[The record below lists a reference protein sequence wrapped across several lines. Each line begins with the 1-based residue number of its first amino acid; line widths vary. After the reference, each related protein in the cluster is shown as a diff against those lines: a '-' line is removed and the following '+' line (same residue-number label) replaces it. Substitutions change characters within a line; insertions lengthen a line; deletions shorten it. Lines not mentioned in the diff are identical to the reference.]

1 MMRKEKGSVTIVLAL
16 MMTMFLMFCLVL
28 VEGVRVY
35 FFRTNAM
42 QAVDLAEFSVL
53 SEFQKELF
61 EQYEVFFLDLDY
73 EQGTEQIG
81 ILEQRIRTYLE
92 KNTEYVTTGSLFAS
106 NFKRATDAGGNVFF
120 TQAVNAQ
127 KTDRGYGILKD
138 LLGNEESVEVDSI
151 DLQKLLKEQEEQ
163 AEAILEG
170 LKSDEEGVGWNIDV
184 ELPDI
189 SFPSVDALTE
199 EVFGG
204 LEGISKKSID
214 INERIEKRTLIK
226 GVGQKEKG
234 LKGDQQLFHQYIM
247 EHCNFYGASNEN
259 VWKDALE
266 YQVEYMIAGEQSDIE
281 NLEDVMWRIFLLRSG
296 GNYLFYKQDTEKQ
309 REARLKAKMVVGLL
323 EEGVLLETVKEM
335 FLIAMAI
342 EEGISET
349 KFIFAGGKV
358 PLYQKGIF
366 SGFLLG
372 YESYLK
378 LLLNVAGREKKIL
391 RCMDVIEMECRIQS
405 GYKNLRMDHC
415 VDGFELQWNYRF
427 DRLFTKLPFSGGGIY
442 ESQIT
447 RKIYYGY

>member
-127 KTDRGYGILKD
+127 KTDRGYGILED
-138 LLGNEESVEVDSI
+138 LLGDEESVEVDSI
-151 DLQKLLKEQEEQ
+151 DLQKLLNEQEEK

-226 GVGQKEKG
+226 GIGKKEKS

-247 EHCNFYGASNEN
+247 EHCNF
-259 VWKDALE
+259 
-266 YQVEYMIAGEQSDIE
+266 
-281 NLEDVMWRIFLLRSG
+281 
-296 GNYLFYKQDTEKQ
+296 
-309 REARLKAKMVVGLL
+309 
-323 EEGVLLETVKEM
+323 
-335 FLIAMAI
+335 
-342 EEGISET
+342 
-349 KFIFAGGKV
+349 
-358 PLYQKGIF
+358 
-366 SGFLLG
+366 
-372 YESYLK
+372 
-378 LLLNVAGREKKIL
+378 
-391 RCMDVIEMECRIQS
+391 
-405 GYKNLRMDHC
+405 
-415 VDGFELQWNYRF
+415 
-427 DRLFTKLPFSGGGIY
+427 
-442 ESQIT
+442 
-447 RKIYYGY
+447 